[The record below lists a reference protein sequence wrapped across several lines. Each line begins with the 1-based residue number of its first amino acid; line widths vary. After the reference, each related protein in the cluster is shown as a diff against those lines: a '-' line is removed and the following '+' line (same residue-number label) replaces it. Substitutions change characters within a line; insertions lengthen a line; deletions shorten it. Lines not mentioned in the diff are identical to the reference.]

1 MLLYSISGTC
11 SLAPHILLEYIGAPF
26 EVKLLNRDTGENKE
40 NAYLAVNPKGR
51 VPALVVDGTVI
62 LENVAIQLYF
72 AERFTELSLAPINLF
87 QRARWMA
94 ALTWMSNTVH
104 LNFRQYR
111 RPEYYTPDENA
122 RPGVSAR
129 GRQDF
134 VHSMVELDDQLKD
147 RRWLLGDEFS
157 TADAY
162 AHVFHLWGLGAKFP
176 IRHLRNLHEHGRAM
190 MAIPATRRAFEREG
204 VLTDIF
210 D

>member
-26 EVKLLNRDTGENKE
+26 EVKLLNRETGENKE

-62 LENVAIQLYF
+62 LENVAIQLYLAERF
-72 AERFTELSLAPINLF
+72 AERSLAPIDLL

-94 ALTWMSNTVH
+94 ALTWMSNSVH

-122 RPGVSAR
+122 RAAVSAR

-134 VHSMVELDDQLKD
+134 IRALEDLDDQLKD
-147 RRWLLGDEFS
+147 GQWLLGDEFS

-176 IRHLRNLHEHGRAM
+176 IQHLRNLHEHGQAM

-204 VLTDIF
+204 VLATIF